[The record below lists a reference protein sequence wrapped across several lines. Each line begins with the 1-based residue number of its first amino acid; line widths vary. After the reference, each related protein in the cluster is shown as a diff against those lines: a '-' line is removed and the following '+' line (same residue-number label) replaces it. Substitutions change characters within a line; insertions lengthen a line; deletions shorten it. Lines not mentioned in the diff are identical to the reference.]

1 MKIQRIKISDVKT
14 NPNNPRVIKKD
25 KFKKLVKSIKEF
37 PQMLDIRPIVVNS
50 EMVVLGGNMRL
61 SACKEA
67 GLKTVS
73 IIKAEDLT
81 PEQQDEFIIK
91 DNSNFGVWD
100 WDMLANNWDTD
111 TLNEYGIDVP
121 QWSESED
128 KFDSEIEDT
137 GEYDYPTDEMESSH
151 VRMVQLYL
159 NTTTEPIFR
168 ENELKLRNKLG
179 TDNMTDTVFKLLEQA
194 CED

>member
-81 PEQQDEFIIK
+81 PEQQHEFIIK

-100 WDMLANNWDTD
+100 WDMLANNWDSE